1 MKRLGTVLSLVIAA
15 VIVSVAISGD
25 TPRADRADEDV
36 TLKEMTAALHKL
48 AGKIDK
54 LEARVAKLEK
64 SRTIAVPTTPPGP
77 RQQPVPKDW
86 GKREFNGIEYYIIPL
101 TDNKKGQSQP

>member
-15 VIVSVAISGD
+15 LVVSVAISGD
-25 TPRADRADEDV
+25 SPRADRVDEDV
-36 TLKEMTAALHKL
+36 TLKEMRATVRKL

-54 LEARVAKLEK
+54 LEARVAELEK
-64 SRTIAVPTTPPGP
+64 SRTIAIPAIPPQL
-77 RQQPVPKDW
+77 QQLPMPEEW

-101 TDNKKGQSQP
+101 REVKKGR

>member
-1 MKRLGTVLSLVIAA
+1 MKRLGTVLLLAIAA

-25 TPRADRADEDV
+25 PPRAARADEGV
-36 TLKEMTAALHKL
+36 ALKEMTATVRKL

-54 LEARVAKLEK
+54 LEARVAELEK
-64 SRTIAVPTTPPGP
+64 SRTIAIPTIPPYP
-77 RQQPVPKDW
+77 QQQPVPKDW

-101 TDNKKGQSQP
+101 KDKKKGQ